1 MFRWFPSFLIFT
13 WNIVYGVFHPLYSVL
28 FFFCFSAQEII
39 FYVFGFFPCLLFLS
53 VVVMSCFRVIKG
65 KVTESAPLLY
75 KSRS

>member
-1 MFRWFPSFLIFT
+1 MVYFT
-13 WNIVYGVFHPLYSVL
+13 LCIL
-28 FFFCFSAQEII
+28 FFFVLFCFSAQEII